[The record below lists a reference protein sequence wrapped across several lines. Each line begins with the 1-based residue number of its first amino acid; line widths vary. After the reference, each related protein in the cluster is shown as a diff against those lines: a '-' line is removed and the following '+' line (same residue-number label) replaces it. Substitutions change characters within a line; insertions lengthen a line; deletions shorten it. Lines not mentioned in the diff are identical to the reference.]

1 MDPISNMI
9 VMIKNASDSRKE
21 SVVFP
26 YSKIKLAIL
35 DLLQKEGF
43 IKSFGKKGKKVVK
56 FIEVGLLYSGKE
68 PRINGVKRVSKTSK
82 RVYVGS
88 KEIKKVKNGLG
99 SLIMS
104 TPKGIMTDKMA
115 REAKVGGEALFEI
128 W

>member
-1 MDPISNMI
+1 MDPIGNMI
-9 VMIKNASDSRKE
+9 VMIKNASDSKKE

-35 DLLQKEGF
+35 DLLQKEGY

-56 FIEVGLLYSGKE
+56 FIEVELVYSGKE

-82 RVYVGS
+82 RVYFGS
-88 KEIKKVKNGLG
+88 REIKKVKNGLG

>member
-56 FIEVGLLYSGKE
+56 FIEVGLLYAGKE

-82 RVYVGS
+82 RVYIGS

>member
-1 MDPISNMI
+1 MI

-26 YSKIKLAIL
+26 YSKIKVAIL
-35 DLLQKEGF
+35 ELLQKEGF

-56 FIEVGLLYSGKE
+56 FIEVGLSYAGKE

-82 RVYVGS
+82 RVYQGF